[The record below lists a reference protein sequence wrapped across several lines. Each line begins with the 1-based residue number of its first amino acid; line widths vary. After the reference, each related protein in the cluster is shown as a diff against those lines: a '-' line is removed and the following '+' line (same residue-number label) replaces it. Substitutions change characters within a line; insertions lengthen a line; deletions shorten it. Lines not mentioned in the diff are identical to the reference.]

1 MANDIY
7 NYSVMTN
14 TGKGFITHD
23 DSRAFWRQ
31 GFPANVWVAT
41 DIRES
46 RHWVA
51 RNNGVSKT
59 KDQAQTLVTA
69 AVDAAQ
75 DAWDDDNVD
84 GESSAEKI
92 TRLGNKPGDIAIPQ
106 EINMATDKGFFN
118 YWVVANSGKG
128 FITHTDSRKFW
139 ISGYPAN
146 VWVCDDIPES
156 RDWGARNSAATKT
169 KSQAQTLVTNAVNT
183 AKGTWDD
190 DDVDGETAAEKIRRL
205 GSKPTDITLP

>member
-14 TGKGFITHD
+14 TGKGFITHV

-41 DIRES
+41 DVRES

-51 RNNGVSKT
+51 RHNGVSKT

-69 AVDAAQ
+69 AVDAAKT
-75 DAWDDDNVD
+75 AWDDDNVE

-92 TRLGNKPGDIAIPQ
+92 
-106 EINMATDKGFFN
+106 
-118 YWVVANSGKG
+118 
-128 FITHTDSRKFW
+128 
-139 ISGYPAN
+139 
-146 VWVCDDIPES
+146 
-156 RDWGARNSAATKT
+156 
-169 KSQAQTLVTNAVNT
+169 
-183 AKGTWDD
+183 
-190 DDVDGETAAEKIRRL
+190 IRR
-205 GSKPTDITLP
+205 GPKPTTITLP

>member
-14 TGKGFITHD
+14 TGKGFITLE

-31 GFPANVWVAT
+31 GYPANVWVAT
-41 DIRES
+41 DVRES

-69 AVDAAQ
+69 AVDAAKS
-75 DAWDDDNVD
+75 AWDDNNVD

-92 TRLGNKPGDIAIPQ
+92 TRLGAKPTDITIPQ
-106 EINMATDKGFFN
+106 EFNMATDKGFFN

-139 ISGYPAN
+139 IGGYPGN

-156 RDWGARNSAATKT
+156 RDWGARNSATSKT
-169 KSQAQTLVTNAVNT
+169 KSQAQTLVTNAINT
-183 AKGTWDD
+183 AKDTWDNNN
-190 DDVDGETAAEKIRRL
+190 VDGESSEDKIGRL
-205 GSKPTDITLP
+205 RDKPTDITIP

>member
-14 TGKGFITHD
+14 TGKGFITNE

-69 AVDAAQ
+69 AIDADKA
-75 DAWDDDNVD
+75 AWDDDNVES
-84 GESSAEKI
+84 ESSAEKI
-92 TRLGNKPGDIAIPQ
+92 IRLGAKP
-106 EINMATDKGFFN
+106 
-118 YWVVANSGKG
+118 V
-128 FITHTDSRKFW
+128 
-139 ISGYPAN
+139 
-146 VWVCDDIPES
+146 
-156 RDWGARNSAATKT
+156 
-169 KSQAQTLVTNAVNT
+169 
-183 AKGTWDD
+183 
-190 DDVDGETAAEKIRRL
+190 
-205 GSKPTDITLP
+205 DITIP

>member
-14 TGKGFITHD
+14 TGKGFITHE
-23 DSRAFWRQ
+23 DSSAFWRQ

-41 DIRES
+41 DVRES

-69 AVDAAQ
+69 AVDALQ
-75 DAWDDDNVD
+75 DAWDADNVE

-92 TRLGNKPGDIAIPQ
+92 LRLRAKPA
-106 EINMATDKGFFN
+106 
-118 YWVVANSGKG
+118 
-128 FITHTDSRKFW
+128 
-139 ISGYPAN
+139 
-146 VWVCDDIPES
+146 
-156 RDWGARNSAATKT
+156 
-169 KSQAQTLVTNAVNT
+169 
-183 AKGTWDD
+183 
-190 DDVDGETAAEKIRRL
+190 
-205 GSKPTDITLP
+205 DITIP

>member
-14 TGKGFITHD
+14 TGKGFITHE

-31 GFPANVWVAT
+31 GYPANVWVAT
-41 DIRES
+41 DVRES

-69 AVDAAQ
+69 EVDAAKS
-75 DAWDDDNVD
+75 AWDDDNVD

-92 TRLGNKPGDIAIPQ
+92 ARLGVKPVDVTIP
-106 EINMATDKGFFN
+106 
-118 YWVVANSGKG
+118 
-128 FITHTDSRKFW
+128 
-139 ISGYPAN
+139 
-146 VWVCDDIPES
+146 
-156 RDWGARNSAATKT
+156 
-169 KSQAQTLVTNAVNT
+169 
-183 AKGTWDD
+183 
-190 DDVDGETAAEKIRRL
+190 
-205 GSKPTDITLP
+205 

>member
-7 NYSVMTN
+7 NYSVMMN

-23 DSRAFWRQ
+23 DSRAFSIQ

-46 RHWVA
+46 RIWVA

-69 AVDAAQ
+69 AVDALQ
-75 DAWDDDNVD
+75 DAWDDDDVD

-92 TRLGNKPGDIAIPQ
+92 LRLGA
-106 EINMATDKGFFN
+106 
-118 YWVVANSGKG
+118 
-128 FITHTDSRKFW
+128 
-139 ISGYPAN
+139 
-146 VWVCDDIPES
+146 
-156 RDWGARNSAATKT
+156 
-169 KSQAQTLVTNAVNT
+169 
-183 AKGTWDD
+183 
-190 DDVDGETAAEKIRRL
+190 
-205 GSKPTDITLP
+205 KPTDITIP